1 MTRDCDVD
9 EPKRGACVEFGD
21 NKFLL
26 CLHKALIV
34 FKGVNLAGSISDVD
48 IRMLSL
54 KLAYLDHYKGKIQVN
69 GPLAWAA
76 KLAKYTREGSLKI
89 PVRLTQSNLA
99 FFI

>member
-34 FKGVNLAGSISDVD
+34 FKVVNLAGSISDVD

-54 KLAYLDHYKGKIQVN
+54 KLLN
-69 GPLAWAA
+69 
-76 KLAKYTREGSLKI
+76 
-89 PVRLTQSNLA
+89 
-99 FFI
+99 